1 MAFWTCI
8 WWKKVKTKHWCLV
21 DIIIHNGPIGLIN
34 LVIIARW
41 TFNNTFHTRSLKMS
55 ASECKIY
62 QLQLMIII
70 EDGNLTQNN
79 KSLKSQN

>member
-1 MAFWTCI
+1 
-8 WWKKVKTKHWCLV
+8 
-21 DIIIHNGPIGLIN
+21 
-34 LVIIARW
+34 
-41 TFNNTFHTRSLKMS
+41 MS

-79 KSLKSQN
+79 KSQKSQN